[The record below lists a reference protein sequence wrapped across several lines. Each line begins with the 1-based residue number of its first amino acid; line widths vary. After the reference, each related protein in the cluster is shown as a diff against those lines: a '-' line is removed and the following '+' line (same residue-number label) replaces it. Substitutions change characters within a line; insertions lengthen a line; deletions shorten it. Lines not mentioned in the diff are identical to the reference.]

1 MVTLIR
7 AFTIPA
13 DARTLHAGFL
23 ALLPRIERHGRFCFR
38 KVRCPHQRQE
48 CLAEMTALAW
58 QWYVRLTLR
67 GKDVTRFPSALAAYA
82 AKAVRAGRRLCG
94 QQKSGDVLSPRAQ
107 QRGGFTISRYPD
119 CGGKCRNVLDDALKD
134 NTRSPVDE
142 QAAFR
147 LDFPVWM
154 RAYGGRKHRVI
165 EDLMLGERTLDV
177 AKKHRLSAS
186 SISQMRRQF
195 HQDWISFC
203 AAPAEGR
210 RSTVV

>member
-1 MVTLIR
+1 MVASIR
-7 AFTIPA
+7 PISTAPNA
-13 DARTLHAGFL
+13 NTLHTGFL

-38 KVRCPHQRQE
+38 KVGCPHKKEE
-48 CLAEMTALAW
+48 CQAEMTALAW

-94 QQKSGDVLSPRAQ
+94 QEKSRDVFSARAQ
-107 QRGGFTISRYPD
+107 RRGGFTISTYPD
-119 CGGKCRNVLDDALKD
+119 CGRMSRNVLDEALRD

-154 RAYGGRKHRVI
+154 RAYSERKHRVI
-165 EDLMLGERTLDV
+165 EDLMVGERPLEV

-186 SISQMRRQF
+186 TISQMRRQF
-195 HQDWISFC
+195 HQDWVCFC
-203 AAPAEGR
+203 AAPVER
-210 RSTVV
+210 RRIAAL

>member
-1 MVTLIR
+1 MVALIR
-7 AFTIPA
+7 AFSTPA
-13 DARTLHAGFL
+13 DASTLHAGFL

-38 KVRCPHQRQE
+38 KVRCPHQKEE

-94 QQKSGDVLSPRAQ
+94 QEKSRDVLSARAQ
-107 QRGGFTISRYPD
+107 RRGGFTISPYSD
-119 CGGKCRNVLDDALKD
+119 CGGRSRNVLDDALKD

-154 RAYGGRKHRVI
+154 RAYGERKHRVI
-165 EDLMLGERTLDV
+165 EDLMVGERPLEV

-186 SISQMRRQF
+186 TISQMRRQF
-195 HQDWISFC
+195 HRDWIGFC
-203 AAPAEGR
+203 AAPVER
-210 RSTVV
+210 RRIAAL

>member
-1 MVTLIR
+1 MDALIR
-7 AFTIPA
+7 PISAAP
-13 DARTLHAGFL
+13 DASTLHAGFL

-38 KVRCPHQRQE
+38 KVRCPHKKEE

-94 QQKSGDVLSPRAQ
+94 QEKTRDVLSLRAQ
-107 QRGGFTISRYPD
+107 RRGGFTISPYPD
-119 CGGKCRNVLDDALKD
+119 CGRRSRNVLDEALRD

-154 RAYGGRKHRVI
+154 RAYGEHKHRVI
-165 EDLMLGERTLDV
+165 EDLMVGERPLEV

-186 SISQMRRQF
+186 TISQMRRQF
-195 HQDWISFC
+195 HSDWVNFC
-203 AAPAEGR
+203 AAPVER
-210 RSTVV
+210 RRIAAL